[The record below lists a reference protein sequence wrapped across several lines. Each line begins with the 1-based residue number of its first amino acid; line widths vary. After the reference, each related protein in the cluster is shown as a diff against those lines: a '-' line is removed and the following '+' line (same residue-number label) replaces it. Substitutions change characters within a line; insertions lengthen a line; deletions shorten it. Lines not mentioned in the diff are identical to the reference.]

1 MLKKIVLPMFFTI
14 IIFMLLV
21 FSGNAE
27 TRPNQVIIAL
37 DPDYE
42 TFDPGR
48 AYEMFSQAV
57 TNGLYDNLV
66 KFISGKVEPV
76 NHLVESYEVS
86 SDGKAFTFKLRSE
99 VKFTSGNNL
108 TSKDVKWSFDRV
120 KNLKANPSFLADNI
134 DKVEILDEKTVRVY
148 LHEPDG
154 AFLYKLTNS
163 AFAILD
169 SEVVKSHGG
178 ISDVNAATADTAGM
192 WLTQNSAG
200 SGPYILRKYTPDV
213 EVVLERNDNYWK
225 GAAAVEKV
233 IFKDMPDS
241 NTQMFMLQKGD
252 IDIAYSLNADQIMQ
266 LKGKEGVEILS
277 FQTLSLS
284 FLQ

>member
-76 NHLVESYEVS
+76 NHLVESY
-86 SDGKAFTFKLRSE
+86 
-99 VKFTSGNNL
+99 
-108 TSKDVKWSFDRV
+108 
-120 KNLKANPSFLADNI
+120 
-134 DKVEILDEKTVRVY
+134 
-148 LHEPDG
+148 
-154 AFLYKLTNS
+154 
-163 AFAILD
+163 
-169 SEVVKSHGG
+169 
-178 ISDVNAATADTAGM
+178 
-192 WLTQNSAG
+192 
-200 SGPYILRKYTPDV
+200 
-213 EVVLERNDNYWK
+213 
-225 GAAAVEKV
+225 
-233 IFKDMPDS
+233 
-241 NTQMFMLQKGD
+241 
-252 IDIAYSLNADQIMQ
+252 
-266 LKGKEGVEILS
+266 
-277 FQTLSLS
+277 
-284 FLQ
+284 